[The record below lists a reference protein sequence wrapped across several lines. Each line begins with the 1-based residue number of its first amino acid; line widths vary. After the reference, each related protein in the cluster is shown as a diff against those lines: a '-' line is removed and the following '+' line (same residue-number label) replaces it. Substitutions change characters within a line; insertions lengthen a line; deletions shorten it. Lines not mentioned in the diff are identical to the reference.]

1 MRSLNRIRVKIL
13 VRMPRAEMAR
23 NPKPTHA
30 KAIADAPTLL
40 LMVPYPIS
48 CIVVAT
54 ATDAVCCQTVDTKA
68 NRLAATVAA
77 RAICT
82 CVCAGKGF
90 ICTLSTSSSSTPP
103 YSTPSSSVVR
113 SLCQPGNVARIAM
126 AMTAKAMA
134 TILYTSY

>member
-1 MRSLNRIRVKIL
+1 
-13 VRMPRAEMAR
+13 MAR
-23 NPKPTHA
+23 HPKPTHP

-54 ATDAVCCQTVDTKA
+54 ATEAVCCQIIDTKA

-77 RAICT
+77 RAICA
-82 CVCAGKGF
+82 CVCAGKSF
-90 ICTLSTSSSSTPP
+90 TSLTSTSSSSTPP
-103 YSTPSSSVVR
+103 YSTPPYSTPPYSTPPSLTLSSS
-113 SLCQPGNVARIAM
+113 CQRGKLAMIAM

-134 TILYTSY
+134 TILYTPYQFGS